1 MTRNA
6 LTQWAR
12 LLFGSL
18 QQAGLREVIVSP
30 GSRSTPFAWAAL
42 HTPGLSCR
50 SVIDERSA
58 AFFALGQ
65 ARVTGRPSLVLCT
78 SGSAAAQYFPAVVE
92 ASQAFLPLLL
102 LTADRPFELQHA
114 HAAQSMDQT
123 RLYGGF
129 ARNYFELG
137 HPETVDAALDGLRRM
152 ALHAYAQSL
161 GPTPG
166 PVQMNARAR
175 KPLEPVPASSVEELA
190 LEDAVS
196 SRLAAKRVEQIA
208 ATAAVGALPDALVRL
223 VQRARTG
230 LIVCGPAPAFNQD
243 RRERR
248 AVFELAEITGFSL
261 FAEATSQLRFVG
273 SDVPLAP
280 RLAAL
285 SACLDA
291 GTEHK
296 PELVLHLGAPAT
308 SSRLEALAADPSV
321 QHVVVSAHG
330 FQEPSNRA
338 AFFVQAEPA
347 AFARS
352 LSAALGRAITHE
364 ARALAAAAWQRRD
377 QQYGA
382 FLRAAETESAVGALS
397 EAALVRVALRSLP
410 ESALLCLGNSLP
422 VRHVDTFGELLE
434 RELQVVSQRGVNGID
449 GLLSSAIG
457 SAVSANKP
465 GLLLLGD
472 VSFVHDLSGLHLAR
486 ELKTPFVV
494 LVVDNAGGRIFD
506 DLPLRSAL
514 ESEPSLDQFWRT
526 PPQLDFA
533 QLTQAFGVRYRHVTS
548 SAELVAALSV
558 GFATPGLSLVH
569 ARVEP
574 GSGRALS
581 ERWRQLRNAEP

>member
-42 HTPGLSCR
+42 HTPGLTCR

-92 ASQAFLPLLL
+92 ASQSFLPLLL
-102 LTADRPFELQHA
+102 LTADRPFEVQHA

-137 HPETVDAALDGLRRM
+137 HPETADAALDGLRRM

-166 PVQMNARAR
+166 PVQLNARAR
-175 KPLEPVPASSVEELA
+175 KPLEPVLATSIEELA

-196 SRLAAKRVEQIA
+196 SRLAGARAEQVA
-208 ATAAVGALPDALVRL
+208 ATTAVGALPDSLLRL

-230 LIVCGPAPAFNQD
+230 LIVCGPAPAFNQEQQD
-243 RRERR
+243 RR
-248 AVFELAEITGFSL
+248 AVFELAAFTGFSL
-261 FAEATSQLRFVG
+261 FAEATSQLRFAAA
-273 SDVPLAP
+273 DAP
-280 RLAAL
+280 RGLRLATL
-285 SACLDA
+285 NACLD
-291 GTEHK
+291 TTDEHR
-296 PELVLHLGAPAT
+296 PELILHLGAPAT
-308 SSRLEALAADPSV
+308 SGRLEALAADPNV

-338 AFFVQAEPA
+338 AYFVQAEPA

-352 LSAALGRAITHE
+352 LIAALGRPVASE
-364 ARALAAAAWQRRD
+364 ERARAAAAWQRRD

-382 FLRAAETESAVGALS
+382 FLRAAEAESAGALS
-397 EAALVRVALRSLP
+397 EATLVRVALRSLP

-434 RELQVVSQRGVNGID
+434 RELQVVSQRGINGID
-449 GLLSSAIG
+449 GLLSGAIG
-457 SAVSANKP
+457 SAASANKP

-472 VSFVHDLSGLHLAR
+472 VSFVHDVSGLQLAR

-514 ESEPSLDQFWRT
+514 EGEPELNQFWRT
-526 PPQLDFA
+526 TPQVDFA
-533 QLTQAFGVRYRHVTS
+533 KLTQGFGVRYRHVTS
-548 SAELVAALSV
+548 SAELTAALSA
-558 GFATPGLSLVH
+558 GFVTPGLSLIH
-569 ARVEP
+569 ASVEP